1 MTTQRAHDPPNPG
14 GQPLGIKQKLKRSFA
29 TAATLTALTVSY
41 IGLSAMSNNPS
52 GAPVQA
58 AGADLGDVKIIYRPV
73 RNKTLKPLRKNLR
86 RSRLY
91 ETVANDLNQTISLP
105 QDISIEFLECGSEDA
120 YYDGRNIGICYELIQ
135 RYVDRFGN
143 ESESLEE
150 AALHAGL
157 FTLFHEMGHA
167 LIDQWQLPVTGRE
180 EDAVDEFAAIMLL
193 EANQGA
199 AALSGARQFAADAQD
214 WEPLPYWDDHGLDM
228 QRFYNVSCYV
238 YGSDPGAWTNL
249 VGDTWL
255 PQERAEHCPADYG
268 QKSYAWRKLLKPYM
282 KREFELSL
290 PAESKL
296 SGPLS
301 RSPAAGRS
309 QR

>member
-1 MTTQRAHDPPNPG
+1 MTTQRSHDSPEPG
-14 GQPLGIKQKLKRSFA
+14 GTPLGFRQKLKRSFA
-29 TAATLTALTVSY
+29 TAATLAALTVSY
-41 IGLSAMSNNPS
+41 IGLSAMSNNPGGGS
-52 GAPVQA
+52 VQA
-58 AGADLGDVKIIYRPV
+58 AGADLGDARIVYRPV
-73 RNKTLKPLRKNLR
+73 RNEKLKPLRGILM

-91 ETVANDLNQTISLP
+91 ETVATDINQTISLP
-105 QDISIEFLECGSEDA
+105 RDINIEFLECGSEDA
-120 YYDGRNIGICYELIQ
+120 YYDGRSIGLCYELIQ
-135 RYVDRFGN
+135 RYVDRFGG
-143 ESESLEE
+143 ESASLEE

-157 FTLFHEMGHA
+157 FSLFHEMGHA

-214 WEPLPYWDDHGLDM
+214 WDPLPFWDDHGLDM

-238 YGSDPGAWTNL
+238 YGSDPRGWSNL

-255 PQERAEHCPADYG
+255 PQERAENCPSDYG

-282 KREFELSL
+282 KRKMELSL
-290 PAESKL
+290 PTESQL